1 MVSDK
6 LLSVDHAA
14 NGILKVDSLNA
25 AEKTEIVDPCAG
37 LLLYSRVTALL
48 VAMFI
53 RSLCN
58 LLMSALF
65 VRNAWELQAHHVF
78 AKDTIQSTYSK
89 DTTRI
94 RIYYYRSLAY
104 RFDRAFLS
112 HIKKISHS
120 NVHSFNIKVSL
131 KRPMQ

>member
-1 MVSDK
+1 MHSDK

-25 AEKTEIVDPCAG
+25 AEKTKIVDPCAG
-37 LLLYSRVTALL
+37 LQLCWRVTALL
-48 VAMFI
+48 IAMFI

-58 LLMSALF
+58 LRMSALF
-65 VRNAWELQAHHVF
+65 VRNTWKL
-78 AKDTIQSTYSK
+78 QSTLCVCEIYYSK

-94 RIYYYRSLAY
+94 RIYYYRSPAY
-104 RFDRAFLS
+104 RFDPAFLS

-120 NVHSFNIKVSL
+120 NVHSFNIKGSV